1 MQFRNKCNTCD
12 DDRNIFTA
20 YLLKALKRRRGDILL
35 ARKNLYENEVV
46 LDLSDSVGEH
56 TWDYSVVED
65 GIYRH
70 MMNMV
75 FESAFRKLKDKEQ
88 KIVMER
94 AFYGRKYQDIGME
107 LGMNYKAV
115 AAVYRRAL
123 IKIKKEMEG

>member
-12 DDRNIFTA
+12 VNRNIFTA
-20 YLLKALKRRRGDILL
+20 YLLKALKRKRGDILL
-35 ARKNLYENEVV
+35 ARKNLHDNEVV
-46 LDLSDSVGEH
+46 LDLSDSAGEH
-56 TWDYSVVED
+56 TWEYSAVED

-75 FESAFRKLKDKEQ
+75 FESAFHKLKDKEQ

-94 AFYGRKYQDIGME
+94 AFYGRKYEDIGME

>member
-20 YLLKALKRRRGDILL
+20 YLLKALKRKRGDILL
-35 ARKNLYENEVV
+35 ARKNLHDNEFV
-46 LDLSDSVGEH
+46 LDLSDSAGEH
-56 TWDYSVVED
+56 TWEYSAVED

-75 FESAFRKLKDKEQ
+75 FESAFHKLKDKEQ

-94 AFYGRKYQDIGME
+94 AFYGRKYEDIGME

>member
-12 DDRNIFTA
+12 DNRNIFTA
-20 YLLKALKRRRGDILL
+20 YLLKALKRKRGDILL
-35 ARKNLYENEVV
+35 ARKNLHDNEVV
-46 LDLSDSVGEH
+46 LDLSDSAGEH
-56 TWDYSVVED
+56 TWEYSAVED

-75 FESAFRKLKDKEQ
+75 FESAFHKLKDKEQ

-94 AFYGRKYQDIGME
+94 AFYGRKYEDIGME

>member
-1 MQFRNKCNTCD
+1 MQFWNNKCTCD

-35 ARKNLYENEVV
+35 ARKNLNDHEV
-46 LDLSDSVGEH
+46 LFDLSDFAGEH

-75 FESAFRKLKDKEQ
+75 FESAFRKLKVKEQ

-94 AFYGRKYQDIGME
+94 AFFGRKYEDIGME

-123 IKIKKEMEG
+123 IKIKQEMEG

>member
-1 MQFRNKCNTCD
+1 MQFRSKNGTCD

-20 YLLKALKRRRGDILL
+20 YLLRALKRRRGDILL
-35 ARKNLYENEVV
+35 ARKHLHDNEVV
-46 LDLSDSVGEH
+46 LDLSDSAGEH

-75 FESAFRKLKDKEQ
+75 FESAFHKLKEKEQ
-88 KIVMER
+88 RIVMER
-94 AFYGRKYQDIGME
+94 AFYGRKYEDIGME

-123 IKIKKEMEG
+123 IKIKQEMEG